1 MIDYKRIR
9 WDSVREYGNQ
19 VLLIDIDYP
28 VGVKV
33 LDDVDRE
40 ELLKVDKYI
49 THDSNLYSTIGKVF
63 IISLNG

>member
-1 MIDYKRIR
+1 MIDYKRVR
-9 WDSVREYGNQ
+9 WDSVREHGNQ

-40 ELLKVDKYI
+40 
-49 THDSNLYSTIGKVF
+49 
-63 IISLNG
+63 